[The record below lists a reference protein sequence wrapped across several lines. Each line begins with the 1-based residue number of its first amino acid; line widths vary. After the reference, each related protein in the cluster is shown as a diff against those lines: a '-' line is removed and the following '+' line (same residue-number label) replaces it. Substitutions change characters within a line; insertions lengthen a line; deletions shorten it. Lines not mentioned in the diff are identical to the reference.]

1 MGNFFGNLWKT
12 ILGNKDVR
20 ILMVGLD
27 GVGKTTIMYKIKMNE
42 TVKTIPTV
50 GFNVE
55 TMEYKRLKITMWDV
69 GGQDKIRVLWKH
81 YFCNTDCLIYVVDS
95 SDVDRIDESAE
106 ELKKILADPELENA
120 SLLVYANKQDMHN
133 ALSPQQV
140 TEKLEL
146 SQLKNRKWM
155 VQGACATIGTGLLE
169 GLDWVSKVLL
179 NKKD

>member
-1 MGNFFGNLWKT
+1 MGNFFSNLWKNF
-12 ILGNKDVR
+12 LGSRDVR

-27 GVGKTTIMYKIKMNE
+27 AAGKTTIMYKIKMNE

-81 YFCNTDCLIYVVDS
+81 YYANTDCLIYVIDS
-95 SDVDRIDESAE
+95 CDKDRIEEASE
-106 ELKKILADPELENA
+106 ELKKMLIDPELENA
-120 SLLVYANKQDMHN
+120 CVLVYANKQDMN
-133 ALSPQQV
+133 GALSPSEI

-146 SQLKNRKWM
+146 KQLKNRKWL
-155 VQGACATIGTGLLE
+155 VQASSAIVGSGLIE
-169 GLDWVSKVLL
+169 GLDWIAKELSKR
-179 NKKD
+179 D

>member
-1 MGNFFGNLWKT
+1 MGNFFSNLWKNF
-12 ILGNKDVR
+12 LGSRDVR

-27 GVGKTTIMYKIKMNE
+27 AAGKTTIMYKIKMNE

-81 YFCNTDCLIYVVDS
+81 YFTNTDCLIYVVDS
-95 SDVDRIDESAE
+95 CDRERIEEASE
-106 ELKKILADPELENA
+106 ELKKMLIDPELENA
-120 SLLVYANKQDMHN
+120 CLLVYANKQDMN
-133 ALSPQQV
+133 GALSPSEI

-146 SQLKNRKWM
+146 KELKNRKWL
-155 VQGACATIGTGLLE
+155 VQGSSAIVGSGLME
-169 GLDWVSKVLL
+169 GLDWVAKELSKR
-179 NKKD
+179 D

>member
-1 MGNFFGNLWKT
+1 MGNFFGNLWKN

-27 GVGKTTIMYKIKMNE
+27 GAGKTTIMYKLKMNE

-81 YFCNTDCLIYVVDS
+81 YFANTDCLIYVVDCC
-95 SDVDRIDESAE
+95 DKERIEDASE
-106 ELKKILADPELENA
+106 ELKKILSDPEMENA
-120 SLLVYANKQDMHN
+120 CLLVYANKQDMN
-133 ALSPQQV
+133 GALSPSEI

-146 SQLKNRKWM
+146 NQLKNRKWM
-155 VQGACATIGTGLLE
+155 VQGSSAVIGSGLLE
-169 GLDWVSKVLL
+169 GFDWVAKILQ
-179 NKKD
+179 NKQ

>member
-1 MGNFFGNLWKT
+1 MGNFFGNLWKN

-27 GVGKTTIMYKIKMNE
+27 AVGKTTIMYKIKMNE

-81 YFCNTDCLIYVVDS
+81 YYANTDCLIYVVDS
-95 SDVDRIDESAE
+95 CDTERIEEASE
-106 ELKKILADPELENA
+106 ELKKMLADPELENA
-120 SLLVYANKQDMHN
+120 CVLVYANKQDMSG

-146 SQLKNRKWM
+146 SQLKGRKWM
-155 VQGACATIGTGLLE
+155 VQGSSAIQGNGLLE
-169 GLDWVSKVLL
+169 GLDWVAKTLTSK
-179 NKKD
+179 

>member
-1 MGNFFGNLWKT
+1 MGNFFSNLWKNF
-12 ILGNKDVR
+12 LGSRDVR

-27 GVGKTTIMYKIKMNE
+27 AAGKTTIMYKIKMNE

-81 YFCNTDCLIYVVDS
+81 YYANTDCLIYVIDS
-95 SDVDRIDESAE
+95 CDRDRIEEASE
-106 ELKKILADPELENA
+106 ELKKMLIDPELENA
-120 SLLVYANKQDMHN
+120 CVLVYANKQDMN
-133 ALSPQQV
+133 GALSPSEI

-146 SQLKNRKWM
+146 KP
-155 VQGACATIGTGLLE
+155 
-169 GLDWVSKVLL
+169 VSYTHLTLPTKRIV
-179 NKKD
+179 

>member
-1 MGNFFGNLWKT
+1 MGNFFGNLWKN
-12 ILGNKDVR
+12 ILGSKDVR

-27 GVGKTTIMYKIKMNE
+27 GAGKTTIMYKIKMNE

-81 YFCNTDCLIYVVDS
+81 YYANTDCLIYVVDS
-95 SDVDRIDESAE
+95 CDCERMEDVSE
-106 ELKKILADPELENA
+106 ELKKMLADPELENA
-120 SLLVYANKQDMHN
+120 CLLVYANKQDMPG
-133 ALSPQQV
+133 ALSPNEI

-146 SQLKNRKWM
+146 KQLKNRKWL
-155 VQGACATIGTGLLE
+155 VQGSSAVIGSGLLE
-169 GLDWVSKVLL
+169 GLDWAAKVLAT
-179 NKKD
+179 KD